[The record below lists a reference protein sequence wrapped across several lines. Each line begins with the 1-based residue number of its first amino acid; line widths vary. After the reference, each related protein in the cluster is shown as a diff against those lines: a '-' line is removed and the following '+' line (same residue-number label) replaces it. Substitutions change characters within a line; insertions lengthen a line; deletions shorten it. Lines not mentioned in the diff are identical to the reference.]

1 MELVTASNLWKGL
14 NLGQD
19 DLDVSILSNNVEN
32 GVESIDAYFTVTTL
46 QLYIIR
52 VRCSLHKRVQD
63 NCPDTVMLINDIGVD
78 YNKAKIAKYLDEGF
92 AVFCFDYLGERE
104 TLDNFTIYP
113 LSLSF
118 CNYYLNKDEMN
129 KPVSFPQDSC
139 WYFWSLVAF
148 KAVAMIEYLSSY
160 KEKFL
165 SNSVAIV
172 GIGAGGACGIKVA
185 TVFDSIKSI
194 VVKYDADSYV
204 DSQKQENIVN
214 NVSFSSGSYTPF
226 IDIPLLLEVCS
237 NESDDSFDNMIDIY
251 ETVGVDIVQKSIIY
265 KRLSISESRSHSVGP
280 MQSKNEILWLKQTML
295 DKNYHDTIPLSPTIG
310 KKISQNVGYF
320 NLAIDEVTSG
330 VDSVQ
335 VFITHDQLN
344 NQSPPAFRYWY
355 KTKAEYLGDGEYIVK
370 IDSLNGY
377 IYRAFANVHYTNGF
391 CLSTMVEQIVF
402 PSNKG
407 EKSAI
412 QTERLVYDSE
422 MGIDSWMTTN
432 RELDEENGVILTNG
446 PFDIQGVS
454 GLGGEL
460 SNFKLGALKYRGQ
473 QGYVLQVTMYSSVAQ
488 QVLFGITTQDG
499 NWYNH
504 VVDIDVQKAW
514 SKFNLIESDFKGNG
528 KLDWGS
534 AVCIR
539 INSEQPVVVSGVLW
553 L

>member
-355 KTKAEYLGDGEYIVK
+355 KT
-370 IDSLNGY
+370 
-377 IYRAFANVHYTNGF
+377 
-391 CLSTMVEQIVF
+391 
-402 PSNKG
+402 
-407 EKSAI
+407 
-412 QTERLVYDSE
+412 
-422 MGIDSWMTTN
+422 
-432 RELDEENGVILTNG
+432 
-446 PFDIQGVS
+446 
-454 GLGGEL
+454 
-460 SNFKLGALKYRGQ
+460 
-473 QGYVLQVTMYSSVAQ
+473 
-488 QVLFGITTQDG
+488 
-499 NWYNH
+499 
-504 VVDIDVQKAW
+504 
-514 SKFNLIESDFKGNG
+514 
-528 KLDWGS
+528 
-534 AVCIR
+534 
-539 INSEQPVVVSGVLW
+539 
-553 L
+553 

>member
-1 MELVTASNLWKGL
+1 
-14 NLGQD
+14 
-19 DLDVSILSNNVEN
+19 
-32 GVESIDAYFTVTTL
+32 
-46 QLYIIR
+46 
-52 VRCSLHKRVQD
+52 
-63 NCPDTVMLINDIGVD
+63 
-78 YNKAKIAKYLDEGF
+78 
-92 AVFCFDYLGERE
+92 
-104 TLDNFTIYP
+104 
-113 LSLSF
+113 
-118 CNYYLNKDEMN
+118 
-129 KPVSFPQDSC
+129 
-139 WYFWSLVAF
+139 
-148 KAVAMIEYLSSY
+148 
-160 KEKFL
+160 
-165 SNSVAIV
+165 
-172 GIGAGGACGIKVA
+172 
-185 TVFDSIKSI
+185 
-194 VVKYDADSYV
+194 
-204 DSQKQENIVN
+204 
-214 NVSFSSGSYTPF
+214 
-226 IDIPLLLEVCS
+226 
-237 NESDDSFDNMIDIY
+237 
-251 ETVGVDIVQKSIIY
+251 
-265 KRLSISESRSHSVGP
+265 
-280 MQSKNEILWLKQTML
+280 
-295 DKNYHDTIPLSPTIG
+295 
-310 KKISQNVGYF
+310 
-320 NLAIDEVTSG
+320 EVTSG